1 MVKKLL
7 KETIRAIHDGVL
19 AEENITGEL
28 PGRLDAVYGRIE
40 MRVYY
45 LEMNDVFDVAA
56 VYCSYIAHGHPFNDG
71 NKRTAFGSLDTILA
85 LNGFELNYSGESPE
99 DDPLYEL
106 IIACAV
112 GPKGDKELAA
122 YLRTRFLNELA
133 S

>member
-1 MVKKLL
+1 M
-7 KETIRAIHDGVL
+7 
-19 AEENITGEL
+19 
-28 PGRLDAVYGRIE
+28 YGRIE

-71 NKRTAFGSLDTILA
+71 NKRTAFGSLDTILS

-99 DDPLYEL
+99 DDPLAEL

-112 GPKGDKELAA
+112 GPKCD
-122 YLRTRFLNELA
+122 NELA
-133 S
+133 SYLRSRFLNSPPS